1 MPRRIAIAGWH
12 DTDRHQVV
20 LTVHDNGP
28 GVAPALRS
36 RVFEPYFT
44 TKAVGTGT
52 GVGLAVSLGIV
63 EAHGGSL
70 TLDSPAAGGARFTIA
85 LPADDAPGRE
95 LEMPV
100 ADRAVAAGGGCTVL
114 VIDDEDEV
122 RETLSE
128 ILRAAGHRVTAVGS
142 GAPGARAAA
151 GRTIRRDRDRHPDG

>member
-1 MPRRIAIAGWH
+1 MPLLRIAIAGWH
-12 DTDRHQVV
+12 DTDRHQVA

-70 TLDSPAAGGARFTIA
+70 TLDSPAAGGAPLHHR
-85 LPADDAPGRE
+85 PSGR
-95 LEMPV
+95 
-100 ADRAVAAGGGCTVL
+100 R
-114 VIDDEDEV
+114 
-122 RETLSE
+122 R
-128 ILRAAGHRVTAVGS
+128 
-142 GAPGARAAA
+142 ARARA
-151 GRTIRRDRDRHPDG
+151 